1 MPGLRCINEPI
12 RSFAVS
18 HSTRWTYTD
27 CRLCTELCALDFR
40 AASIPADKNNA
51 GIIGKRSWELT
62 FIFVAC
68 REISRFIKSNRLIV
82 RIKSARQLD
91 QLNRWFVILSAVE
104 TATCHGVH
112 WGRRYRILIESCE
125 QFVIAC
131 TMRYECYIQMNE
143 FTDRHVWRTVDERYS
158 HHSLSNLILLVHR
171 SAKAFVHE
179 FYTSVRIFF
188 RDHKSI

>member
-12 RSFAVS
+12 RSFPVS

-62 FIFVAC
+62 FVFVAC

-112 WGRRYRILIESCE
+112 RGRRYRILIESSE

-131 TMRYECYIQMNE
+131 TMRTNDTYKWMNLRIDACGE
-143 FTDRHVWRTVDERYS
+143 LSMKDIRIILSRTW
-158 HHSLSNLILLVHR
+158 
-171 SAKAFVHE
+171 
-179 FYTSVRIFF
+179 FY
-188 RDHKSI
+188 